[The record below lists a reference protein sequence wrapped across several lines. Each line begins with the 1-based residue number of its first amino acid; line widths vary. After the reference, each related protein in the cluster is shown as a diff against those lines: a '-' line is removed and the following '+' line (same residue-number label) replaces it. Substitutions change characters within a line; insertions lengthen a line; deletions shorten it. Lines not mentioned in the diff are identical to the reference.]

1 MPTLTVDPRFCGPP
15 GYANGGYLAG
25 LMAQHTTERVR
36 IRLERPIPLS
46 TELELRTLEDGGLE
60 LFDGATRLARAVPVE
75 FKLDVPTP
83 PSYLQALEASRH
95 FPGFTRHPAP
105 RCFVCGTERA
115 RGDGLRVFAGR
126 WNASSALNQVAA
138 PWTADDSL
146 SDGEGKVRPVFI
158 SAALDCP
165 GAFAARDDGTPM
177 LLGEFTAHIDR
188 CVHIAEPCVIVGWRI
203 SVSRRKYEVGT
214 ALFDE
219 DGELCARARAT
230 WIETPYPPASPAG

>member
-1 MPTLTVDPRFCGPP
+1 MSTLIIDGRFCGPP

-25 LMAQHTTERVR
+25 LMAQHSSARVR
-36 IRLERPIPLS
+36 IRLERPIPLN
-46 TELELRTLEDGGLE
+46 TEMELTALADGGLE
-60 LFDGATRLARAVPVE
+60 LTHAGTTMARATPVE
-75 FKLDVPTP
+75 LKLEVPAP

-95 FPGFTRHPAP
+95 FVGFTRHLIP

-115 RGDGLRVFAGR
+115 RGDGLRLFAGR
-126 WNASSALNQVAA
+126 WSASNVVAA
-138 PWTADDSL
+138 PWVADPSL

-165 GAFAARDDGTPM
+165 GAFAASDDMTPM

-188 CVHIAEPCVIVGWRI
+188 CVHIDEPCVVVGWRI
-203 SVSRRKYEVGT
+203 SVTGRKYEVGT

-219 DGELCARARAT
+219 DGQLCARARAL
-230 WIETPYPPASPAG
+230 WIELKPAAAERLSAPP